1 MSDIIAVA
9 LNKLNADPKNVRKTY
24 TKESIESLSASILAN
39 GVIQNLVV
47 RKAPKGRYLVTAGGR
62 RLAALNLLA
71 ERGEIGADYAVNVF
85 VRDAGDATEL
95 SLTENVMREAMHP
108 ADQFEAFKALFDEG
122 KSIKDIAARFGTTEI
137 IVNRRLALAKV
148 SPVLFAA
155 FRAEDMTFEQLAAF
169 TITDDHARQE
179 EVWNVLPSWD
189 RSANTIKRRL
199 AVNEVPA
206 SDKRLALIGGL
217 EVYEAAG
224 GPVRR
229 DLFAEQGGG
238 FACDSGLLEKLVA
251 EKLEA
256 EAETVKAEGWKW
268 VEWCPQQPDNI
279 YQMARVYP
287 QRIDLNDDD
296 QAKLD
301 ALTERYDELAAQIDA
316 DQEDEGAE
324 AALSAVEQEIAVLQK
339 REEAYRSEDLSI
351 AGAIVTIDHWG
362 KVSVLRGLVRD
373 EDKKKAE
380 ATEGKQGGT
389 TEDADGALKST
400 ALTHSAAL
408 IEDLT
413 AQKTAALRV
422 ELANNPEI
430 ALVAVVHAMLL
441 KVQYRTAWG
450 IPGHQSALEISVT
463 HEVLDGSMKR
473 PAENKALE
481 AWGSLEENYG
491 HRLPG
496 DPADL
501 WEWLM
506 DQSQSELLQLLAYA
520 AAHSVNAVEKK
531 FSSRSHALAHADQMG
546 RALNVDMRDWF
557 ETTAESYFSHVNRP
571 TIQAVVAEVRGEDFA
586 AGVGNMKKGEAAE
599 YAAKSIKDSGWLPP
613 HVRIASDP
621 NAEGETETSEE
632 KDEHSFPMAAE

>member
-1 MSDIIAVA
+1 MSDIIAIA
-9 LNKLNADPKNVRKTY
+9 LNKLDADPKNVRKTY

-47 RKAPKGRYLVTAGGR
+47 RKASKGRYLVTAGGR

-71 ERGEIGADYAVNVF
+71 ERGEITADYAVNVI
-85 VRDAGDATEL
+85 VREAGDATEL

-155 FRAEDMTFEQLAAF
+155 FRADGMTFEQLAAF

-179 EVWNVLPSWD
+179 EVWNALPSWD

-199 AVNEVPA
+199 AVDEVPA

-251 EKLEA
+251 EKLEVEA
-256 EAETVKAEGWKW
+256 EAVKAEGWKW
-268 VEWCPQQPDNI
+268 VEWCAQQPDNI

-287 QRIDLNDDD
+287 QRVDLSDED

-301 ALTERYDELAAQIDA
+301 ALTERYDELAAQIDVY
-316 DQEDEGAE
+316 QEDEAAE
-324 AALSAVEQEIAVLQK
+324 AALSAVEQEITVLQK
-339 REEAYRSEDLSI
+339 REEAYRIEDLAM

-362 KVSVLRGLVRD
+362 KLSVLRGLVRD

-380 ATEGKQGGT
+380 ATEGKQCGAN
-389 TEDADGALKST
+389 EEADGASKST
-400 ALTHSAAL
+400 GLTHSAAL

-413 AQKTAALRV
+413 AQKTAALRI
-422 ELANNPEI
+422 ELANNPDI

-531 FSSRSHALAHADQMG
+531 FSSRSQARAHADQMG

-586 AGVGNMKKGEAAE
+586 ADVGSMKKGEAAE

-613 HVRIASDP
+613 YVLIASDP
-621 NAEGETETSEE
+621 DAEGEAETSED
-632 KDEHSFPMAAE
+632 KNEH

>member
-9 LNKLNADPKNVRKTY
+9 LNKLDADPKNVRKTY

-71 ERGEIGADYAVNVF
+71 GRGEIVADYAVNVI
-85 VRDAGDATEL
+85 VREAGDATEL

-122 KSIKDIAARFGTTEI
+122 KPIKDIAARFGTTEI

-179 EVWNVLPSWD
+179 EVWNALPSWD

-199 AVNEVPA
+199 AADEVPA
-206 SDKRLALIGGL
+206 SDKRLALIGGI
-217 EVYEAAG
+217 EAYEAAG

-268 VEWCPQQPDNI
+268 VEWCAQQPDNI

-287 QRIDLNDDD
+287 QRIELSDED

-301 ALTERYDELAAQIDA
+301 ALTERYNELAAQIDA
-316 DQEDEGAE
+316 DQDDEAAE
-324 AALSAVEQEIAVLQK
+324 EALSAVEQEIAVLQK
-339 REEAYRSEDLSI
+339 REEAYQGDDLAI

-362 KVSVLRGLVRD
+362 KLSVLRGLVRD
-373 EDKKKAE
+373 EDKRKAQDVD
-380 ATEGKQGGT
+380 GHQGGKAG
-389 TEDADGALKST
+389 EDEPKGTGLI
-400 ALTHSAAL
+400 HSAAL

-422 ELANNPEI
+422 ELANNPDI

-441 KVQYRTAWG
+441 KVQYRRSWG
-450 IPGHQSALEISVT
+450 LPGHQSALEIAVT
-463 HEVLDGSMKR
+463 HEALDGSMKR
-473 PAENKALE
+473 PADNRALE

-506 DQSQSELLQLLAYA
+506 DQSQGELLQLLAYA

-531 FSSRSHALAHADQMG
+531 FSNRKEALAHADKMG

-557 ETTAESYFSHVNRP
+557 ETTVESYFCHVNRP

-586 AGVGNMKKGEAAE
+586 SGIGGMKKGEAAE
-599 YAAKSIKDSGWLPP
+599 YAAKSVRDSGWLPP

-621 NAEGETETSEE
+621 DAEGEAATGDYNEE
-632 KDEHSFPMAAE
+632 AFPMAAE

>member
-1 MSDIIAVA
+1 MSDIIAIA
-9 LNKLNADPKNVRKTY
+9 LNKLDADPKNVRKTY

-47 RKAPKGRYLVTAGGR
+47 RKASKGRYLVTAGGR

-71 ERGEIGADYAVNVF
+71 ERGEITADYAVNVI
-85 VRDAGDATEL
+85 VREAGDATEL

-155 FRAEDMTFEQLAAF
+155 FRADDMTFEQLAAF

-179 EVWNVLPSWD
+179 EVWNALPSWD

-199 AVNEVPA
+199 AVDEVPA

-251 EKLEA
+251 EKLEVEA
-256 EAETVKAEGWKW
+256 EAVKAEGWKW
-268 VEWCPQQPDNI
+268 VEWCAQQPDNI

-287 QRIDLNDDD
+287 QRVDLSDED

-316 DQEDEGAE
+316 DQEDEAAE
-324 AALSAVEQEIAVLQK
+324 AALSAVEQEITVLQK
-339 REEAYRSEDLSI
+339 PEEAYRIEDLAM

-362 KVSVLRGLVRD
+362 KLSVLRGLVRD

-380 ATEGKQGGT
+380 ATEGKQCGAN
-389 TEDADGALKST
+389 EEADGASKST
-400 ALTHSAAL
+400 GLTHSAAL

-413 AQKTAALRV
+413 AQKTAALRI
-422 ELANNPEI
+422 ELANNPDI

-531 FSSRSHALAHADQMG
+531 FSSRSQARSHADQMG

-586 AGVGNMKKGEAAE
+586 ADVGSMKKGEAAE

-613 HVRIASDP
+613 YVVIASDP
-621 NAEGETETSEE
+621 DAEGEAETSED
-632 KDEHSFPMAAE
+632 KNEH

>member
-1 MSDIIAVA
+1 MSDIIAIA
-9 LNKLNADPKNVRKTY
+9 LNKLDADPKNVRKTY

-47 RKAPKGRYLVTAGGR
+47 RKASKGRYLVTAGGR

-71 ERGEIGADYAVNVF
+71 ERGEITADYAVNVI
-85 VRDAGDATEL
+85 VREAGDATEL

-155 FRAEDMTFEQLAAF
+155 FRADDMTFEQLAAF

-179 EVWNVLPSWD
+179 EVWNALPSWD

-199 AVNEVPA
+199 AVDEVPA

-251 EKLEA
+251 EKLEVEA
-256 EAETVKAEGWKW
+256 EAVKAEGWKW
-268 VEWCPQQPDNI
+268 VEWCAQQPDNI

-287 QRIDLNDDD
+287 QRVDLSDED

-316 DQEDEGAE
+316 DQEDEAAE
-324 AALSAVEQEIAVLQK
+324 AALSAVEQEITVLQK
-339 REEAYRSEDLSI
+339 PEEAYRIEDLAM

-362 KVSVLRGLVRD
+362 KLSVLRGLVRD

-380 ATEGKQGGT
+380 ATEGKQCGAN
-389 TEDADGALKST
+389 EEADGASKST
-400 ALTHSAAL
+400 GLTQSAAL

-413 AQKTAALRV
+413 AQKTAALRI
-422 ELANNPEI
+422 ELANNPDI

-531 FSSRSHALAHADQMG
+531 FSSRSQARSHADQMG

-586 AGVGNMKKGEAAE
+586 ADVGSMKKGEAAE

-613 HVRIASDP
+613 YVVIASDP
-621 NAEGETETSEE
+621 DAEGEAETSED
-632 KDEHSFPMAAE
+632 KNEH

>member
-1 MSDIIAVA
+1 MSNIIAIA
-9 LNKLNADPKNVRKTY
+9 LNKLDADPKNVRKTY

-47 RKAPKGRYLVTAGGR
+47 RKASKGRYLVTAGGR

-71 ERGEIGADYAVNVF
+71 ERGEITADYAVNVI
-85 VRDAGDATEL
+85 VREAGDATEL

-108 ADQFEAFKALFDEG
+108 ADQFEAFRALFNEG

-179 EVWNVLPSWD
+179 EVWNALPSWD

-199 AVNEVPA
+199 AVDEVPA

-251 EKLEA
+251 EKLEVEA
-256 EAETVKAEGWKW
+256 EAVKAEGWKW
-268 VEWCPQQPDNI
+268 VEWCAQQPDNI

-287 QRIDLNDDD
+287 QRVDLSDED

-316 DQEDEGAE
+316 DQEDEAAE
-324 AALSAVEQEIAVLQK
+324 AALPAVEQEITVLQK
-339 REEAYRSEDLSI
+339 REEAYRSEDLAM

-362 KVSVLRGLVRD
+362 KLSVLRGLVRD

-380 ATEGKQGGT
+380 ATEGKQSGAN
-389 TEDADGALKST
+389 EEADGASKST
-400 ALTHSAAL
+400 GLTHSAAL

-413 AQKTAALRV
+413 AQKTAALRI
-422 ELANNPEI
+422 ELANNPDI

-506 DQSQSELLQLLAYA
+506 DQSQSDLLQLLAYA

-531 FSSRSHALAHADQMG
+531 FSSRSQARAHADQMG

-586 AGVGNMKKGEAAE
+586 ADVGSMKKGEAAE

-613 HVRIASDP
+613 YVLIASDP
-621 NAEGETETSEE
+621 DAEGEAETSED
-632 KDEHSFPMAAE
+632 KNEH